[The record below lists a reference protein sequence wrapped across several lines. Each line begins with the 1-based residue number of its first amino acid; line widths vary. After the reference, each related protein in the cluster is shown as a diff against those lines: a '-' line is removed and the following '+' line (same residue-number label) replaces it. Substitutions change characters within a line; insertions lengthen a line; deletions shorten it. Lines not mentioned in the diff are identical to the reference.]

1 MSPIKVREFLTVKR
15 FEVRE
20 LSENQLVK
28 NDKKSEKSP
37 ILVRE
42 KKKKSIVYPSPRK
55 VREWKFLGQINMVH
69 ELQHRMALVQFL
81 EESAEKMDEKY
92 NQKLSN

>member
-55 VREWKFLGQINMVH
+55 VREWKFLGLLSHFDLNREGYAPSI
-69 ELQHRMALVQFL
+69 
-81 EESAEKMDEKY
+81 ESALFEACPVVC
-92 NQKLSN
+92 LS